1 MRNDFLGN
9 FSRKF
14 VWKMKIFSSDMNK
27 KVQWTCHCCCLPP
40 SSSSSSSSSLQS
52 SLIISFLLSSF
63 VSEEKRGSWIK
74 NKVSSMRHEG
84 CWKEKKKV
92 NKQKS
97 RKLAF
102 LLLICHFTKIFFV
115 LLISFSLTLT
125 SRRFFLF
132 FLIFSLLLKI
142 RPTDWLLKC
151 DVCVHKKY
159 FSFIFCCCFTFFL
172 LVVDS

>member
-84 CWKEKKKV
+84 CWKEKKSQQTK
-92 NKQKS
+92 
-97 RKLAF
+97 KL
-102 LLLICHFTKIFFV
+102 K
-115 LLISFSLTLT
+115 ISFFIIDLPFHQNLLCITHFILLDSDFST
-125 SRRFFLF
+125 F
-132 FLIFSLLLKI
+132 FSLLLDFLTAAENT
-142 RPTDWLLKC
+142 TDRLIAKMWC
-151 DVCVHKKY
+151 VC
-159 FSFIFCCCFTFFL
+159 T
-172 LVVDS
+172 